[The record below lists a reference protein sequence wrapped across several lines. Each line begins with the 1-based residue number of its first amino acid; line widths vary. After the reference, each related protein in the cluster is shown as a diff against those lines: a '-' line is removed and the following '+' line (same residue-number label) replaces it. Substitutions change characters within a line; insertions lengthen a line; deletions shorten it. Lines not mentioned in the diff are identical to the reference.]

1 MAEIY
6 TKKKDLLIPE
16 RLMPRDVIGIAAPA
30 SPFDVSKF
38 YKGIKEIESMGF
50 KTNIYDDLFETK
62 GYLAGSDRH
71 RADLLNR
78 LFEDK
83 EIDAIICARGGF
95 GSLKILPLI
104 NYEIIEKNPKIFIG
118 FSDVTALLTSIYFK
132 CGLITFH
139 GPMVATLAQNSQ
151 VSKES
156 LFSTLRSDGEF
167 KIVADNGVV
176 INKGRTSAPVCGG
189 NLATLCHTIGTFF
202 EPDFSGHILF
212 LEEYG
217 EAPYRIDR
225 MLTQMKLSGCFD
237 GIAGLALGTFKSCG
251 DFKNIIKIINNIFSD
266 FDIPVL
272 SGFDIGHGYNNLTV
286 PVGVR
291 AELDTDKR
299 MLLFHKASNN
309 FLNTC
314 ILQNETC

>member
-6 TKKKDLLIPE
+6 TKKKDLLIPK
-16 RLMPRDVIGIAAPA
+16 RLMPGDIIGIAAPA
-30 SPFDVSKF
+30 SPFDASKF

-50 KTNIYDDLFETK
+50 KTVIYDGLFETK

-83 EIDAIICARGGF
+83 DIDAIICARGGF

-132 CGLITFH
+132 CGLLTFH
-139 GPMVATLAQNSQ
+139 GPMIATLTQNSQ
-151 VSKES
+151 VSKKS
-156 LFSTLRSDGEF
+156 LFSTLRSDAEI
-167 KIVADNGVV
+167 KILADNGVV
-176 INKGRTSAPVCGG
+176 INKGRASAPVCGG

-202 EPDFSGHILF
+202 EPDFNGHILF

-237 GIAGLALGTFKSCG
+237 GIAGLALGTFKDCG
-251 DFKNIIKIINNIFSD
+251 DFKNIVKIINNIFSD

-272 SGFDIGHGYNNLTV
+272 SGFEIGHGYNNLTI
-286 PVGVR
+286 PVGGR

-299 MLLFHKASNN
+299 MLLFHKASYN
-309 FLNTC
+309 FLNIYTAK
-314 ILQNETC
+314 